1 MGEVLK
7 LNGHR
12 RHESKQI
19 VIGQP
24 FGLPPFYA
32 DSEGYIYY
40 ETANGKD
47 YWLDDEGERA
57 KFLEDGGVSLNK
69 DI

>member
-7 LNGHR
+7 LHGHS

-24 FGLPPFYA
+24 FGLPPFYV

-40 ETANGKD
+40 ETANGKE
-47 YWLDDEGERA
+47 YWLDDEGKRI
-57 KFLEDGGVSLNK
+57 KFRED
-69 DI
+69 DEYP

>member
-7 LNGHR
+7 LHGHR

-19 VIGQP
+19 VIGQH
-24 FGLPPFYA
+24 FGLPPLYV

-40 ETANGKD
+40 ETANGKE
-47 YWLDDEGERA
+47 YWLNDKGERA
-57 KFLEDGGVSLNK
+57 KFREDDEYS
-69 DI
+69 

>member
-1 MGEVLK
+1 MKEEFK
-7 LNGHR
+7 LHGHR

-19 VIGQP
+19 VIGQH
-24 FGLPPFYA
+24 FGLPPLLV

-40 ETANGKD
+40 ETENGKE
-47 YWLDDEGERA
+47 YWLNDEGERA